1 MRDTGDYYGCGHNGG
16 DYGDST
22 PYLLD
27 VPSWRPM
34 SDSLVWVKHTL
45 LLLGGRLPQWIL
57 AVLLMLVSTSVMA
70 WGLFFSMV
78 ALDIQTAMAQHKWWA
93 FVVSAAVFLFTQTLP
108 LLFAAGFVLVA
119 AGVSEERSFSFGRL
133 FDGFGAQKWALV
145 RLYLFW
151 FLATTACF
159 IAMENLENP
168 VGSKIFWMLGGIYLL
183 FFLCNWMSLP
193 LIMLQGVSP
202 AKAMSMSLTGSL
214 KNIVQLGGFLLIIL
228 VLAYFLLVLWLA
240 KTGEMLQGGI
250 SLGFVASLLVFYA
263 IAFPILPVISYV
275 SYRNIWTSSPL
286 K

>member
-16 DYGDST
+16 DYGDGT

-133 FDGFGAQKWALV
+133 FDG
-145 RLYLFW
+145 LFY
-151 FLATTACF
+151 CHGKSGKSRR
-159 IAMENLENP
+159 E
-168 VGSKIFWMLGGIYLL
+168 
-183 FFLCNWMSLP
+183 
-193 LIMLQGVSP
+193 
-202 AKAMSMSLTGSL
+202 
-214 KNIVQLGGFLLIIL
+214 
-228 VLAYFLLVLWLA
+228 
-240 KTGEMLQGGI
+240 
-250 SLGFVASLLVFYA
+250 
-263 IAFPILPVISYV
+263 
-275 SYRNIWTSSPL
+275 
-286 K
+286 